1 MDARK
6 EKNLAIVSFER
17 LREVLKKRGIMQEKF
32 SEEIGV
38 PFRTV
43 RMITCGYHLPDTE
56 LVAKMCMRLQ
66 CSANDIMELRG
77 FEVKDRY
84 KEHRTEFYPPVFGK
98 LTYEPLRNLFK
109 NNYGEEWE
117 KKLSEMYD
125 NIPVELTEKERR
137 AYSENMRRM
146 NPKAVK
152 PSEEK
157 GLRKRGRRHI
167 KNDEPVRM
175 SVLWGI
181 CSVLH
186 CTPDYVIDY
195 I

>member
-6 EKNLAIVSFER
+6 VKNLEMVSFDR
-17 LREVLKKRGIMQEKF
+17 LREMLRARGIVQEKF
-32 SEEIGV
+32 SEEIGI

-56 LVAKMCMRLQ
+56 LLAKMCMRLQ

-77 FEVKDRY
+77 FEVRDRY
-84 KEHRTEFYPPVFGK
+84 KTHRTDFYPPVYGK

-109 NNYGEEWE
+109 NNYGKDWE

-125 NIPVELTEKERR
+125 NVPVELTEKEKK

-146 NPKAVK
+146 NPKAVN
-152 PSEEK
+152 PTEEK
-157 GLRKRGRRHI
+157 GLRIRGRRHI